1 VFELNL
7 DAALTRTLPQGQPLP
22 RQQAVQRDLALV
34 VKDST
39 SHDALMATI
48 TTAGGALL
56 RSAKLFDVFKPAAS
70 SSTDLQADERSLAV
84 RLELLDDEATLT
96 DERIDAAVAAIV
108 AAASSQLGARLR
120 G

>member
-1 VFELNL
+1 
-7 DAALTRTLPQGQPLP
+7 
-22 RQQAVQRDLALV
+22 
-34 VKDST
+34 
-39 SHDALMATI
+39 
-48 TTAGGALL
+48 
-56 RSAKLFDVFKPAAS
+56 
-70 SSTDLQADERSLAV
+70 V